1 MNRTNHILLTGHNEA
16 NMQTLQGLISQLPGV
31 KAQSRVLNGNGHD
44 FLGGSDLETDI
55 LIHFLG
61 PKAEMELEAL
71 AKQSKQA
78 CPISLIV
85 YDQDVQADAHWLMR
99 MAMQA
104 GARDFIM
111 GPQLVDD
118 ILASVRKI
126 LKEDIYDHTSLTAV
140 VNAKGGAGASTVA
153 CALAYAFATQEDMR
167 TLLLDMDLQ
176 FGTQCLR
183 LNLDSPQNLVDALA
197 SIESIDETALM
208 GYMAKH
214 ASGLHVLN
222 RPEQEIILPGEID
235 EKRLKHLIELAHNC
249 YDQLV
254 VDLPRLIDPV
264 FNLVLEQA
272 DHILVVMQQELF
284 SVRDAQRMIQIMTQ
298 DLGLPLDR
306 IIPVLNRYERNNN
319 FELGDVE
326 RVLGLRSPIVVV
338 PNDFKNLHMASNLGV
353 PIAEHAPKSA
363 VTQAI
368 QKLAKSLNGKRHSA
382 NQGMFRQALSKLFI
396 GSLNYGS

>member
-1 MNRTNHILLTGHNEA
+1 MNRTNHILLTGQGEG
-16 NMQTLQGLISQLPGV
+16 NMEILQGLVNQLPGV
-31 KAQSRVLNGNGHD
+31 KAQSRALNGHAPD
-44 FLGGSDLETDI
+44 FLGGPDLKADV

-61 PKAEMELEAL
+61 LKAELELEAL
-71 AKQSKQA
+71 SKQNKQA
-78 CPISLIV
+78 GPVTLIV
-85 YDQDVQADAHWLMR
+85 YDRGMADAPRLMR

-118 ILASVRKI
+118 TLASVRKI
-126 LKEDIYDHTSLTAV
+126 LKEDLYAHSALTAI
-140 VNAKGGAGASTVA
+140 VNAKGGAGASTIA
-153 CALAYAFATQEDMR
+153 CALAHAFATHEGMQ

-183 LNLDSPQNLVDALA
+183 LNLTSPQNLVDALA
-197 SIESIDETALM
+197 AIESLDEIALV

-222 RPEQEIILPGEID
+222 RPEREIILPGEID
-235 EKRLKHLIELAHNC
+235 EKRLKRLIELAHNC
-249 YDQLV
+249 YEQLV

-272 DHILVVMQQELF
+272 NHILVVMQQELF

-319 FELGDVE
+319 FGLDEVE
-326 RVLGLRSPIVVV
+326 RVLALGSPIVVI

-353 PIAEHAPKSA
+353 PIAEHAPNSSA
-363 VTQAI
+363 TKRI
-368 QKLAKSLNGKRHSA
+368 QKLAETLNGKSPSV
-382 NQGMFRQALSKLFI
+382 NPGMFRKCLSKLLA
-396 GSLNYGS
+396 GA

>member
-1 MNRTNHILLTGHNEA
+1 MNRTNHILLTGHGEV
-16 NMQTLQGLISQLPGV
+16 NMETLQGLVGLLPGV
-31 KAQSRVLNGNGHD
+31 KAQSRVLNGHADD
-44 FLGGSDLETDI
+44 FLASSDFKADV

-71 AKQSKQA
+71 SRHSRQA
-78 CPISLIV
+78 GPITLIV
-85 YDQDVQADAHWLMR
+85 YDQGMTDAPRLMR
-99 MAMQA
+99 LAMQA

-118 ILASVRKI
+118 ALASVRKI
-126 LKEDIYDHTSLTAV
+126 LKEDIYGHTSLTAI
-140 VNAKGGAGASTVA
+140 VNAKGGAGASTIA
-153 CALAYAFATQEDMR
+153 CALAHAFATRENMQ
-167 TLLLDMDLQ
+167 TLLLDLDLQ

-197 SIESIDETALM
+197 SIESLDEIALM

-222 RPEQEIILPGEID
+222 RPEREIILPGEID
-235 EKRLKHLIELAHNC
+235 EKRLKRLIELAHNC
-249 YDQLV
+249 YEHLV

-298 DLGLPLDR
+298 DLAVPLDR
-306 IIPVLNRYERNNN
+306 IIPVLNRYERHNT
-319 FELGDVE
+319 FGLGDVE
-326 RVLGLRSPIVVV
+326 RVLALSSPIVVI
-338 PNDFKNLHMASNLGV
+338 PNDFKNLHMASNLGKPV
-353 PIAEHAPKSA
+353 AEHAPKSPA
-363 VTQAI
+363 MKTI
-368 QKLAKSLNGKRHSA
+368 RTLAESLNGKKPSI
-382 NQGMFRQALSKLFI
+382 NQGMFRKFLPTL
-396 GSLNYGS
+396 LYGA